1 MATRVLR
8 VQLSNGYKIP
18 AIGLGTWKSK
28 LGEGKQAVKDAIELG
43 YRHIDCALYYEN
55 EEEIG
60 EAIKEK
66 IDDGTVKR
74 EELFITSKCWN
85 TYHSKDKVVECCQ
98 KSLKAL
104 KLDYLDLFLIHW
116 PMGYKEGG
124 DLLPTDAN
132 GHFLFSDVDYLETW
146 MGMEECHKR
155 GYVRSIGISNFNIS
169 QIKRLW
175 ENAIIKPVMNQVESH
190 PYLNQFEL
198 LEFCN
203 RLNVK
208 ITAYCPLGAPYQYGS
223 KPGEKNL
230 LEDPIL
236 KEIASNYSK
245 TTAQVALRYQIQRG
259 VIVVPKSSN
268 KERLKSNIEIFD
280 FKLSRDEMKAI
291 EALNCNIRIV
301 TMIHSKSHPY
311 YPF

>member
-1 MATRVLR
+1 MSQ
-8 VQLSNGYKIP
+8 VQLSNGYKVP
-18 AIGLGTWKSK
+18 LVGLGTWKSK
-28 LGEGKQAVKDAIELG
+28 LGEGKQAIKDAIELG
-43 YRHIDCALYYEN
+43 YRHIDCALFYEN

-85 TYHSKDKVVECCQ
+85 TYHSKDKVLESCQ

-104 KLDYLDLFLIHW
+104 KLDYLDLFLVHW
-116 PMGYKEGG
+116 PMGYK
-124 DLLPTDAN
+124 
-132 GHFLFSDVDYLETW
+132 
-146 MGMEECHKR
+146 GMEECHKR

-175 ENAIIKPVMNQVESH
+175 ENANIKPVMNQVESH
-190 PYLNQFEL
+190 PYLNQLEL

-203 RLNVK
+203 RLNIKV
-208 ITAYCPLGAPYQYGS
+208 TAYCPLGAPYRYGS

-230 LEDPIL
+230 LEDPKL
-236 KEIASNYSK
+236 KEIASKYNK

-259 VIVVPKSSN
+259 VIVIPKSSN

-280 FKLSRDEMKAI
+280 FQLSQDEMKAI
-291 EALNCNIRIV
+291 EGLNCNIR
-301 TMIHSKSHPY
+301 TCPMIEVKNHPY